1 MKETVLTYN
10 QISKVKFWNLT
21 AFFEFFSFKAVFF
34 NKNINKKNGE

>member
-10 QISKVKFWNLT
+10 QISRVKFWNLT

-34 NKNINKKNGE
+34 NNLKI